1 MLKVSEIIEENRKRL
16 SEIRKPY
23 NPITGEGSIS
33 VQRVEVRIPNCPISV
48 LYLPESFVET
58 GFVQKLIEVG
68 FNGYIQLVLKT
79 GVTENLRNA
88 LWTEFN
94 KERVKHDFEFW
105 AFMLAVIGAKG
116 EGRDIPFTL
125 NRAQR
130 FYLKELEKLRLSNN
144 PIDIILCKARQW
156 GGSTLTQLYMLW
168 IQLLHRRNWN
178 SVICGDVQTQA
189 SVVAG
194 MLSKVLRNY
203 KGWATDG
210 VKLKS
215 RPYEGAQNTRII
227 DYSQSIY
234 SLGSAQK
241 PESLRSQDIS
251 MAHLSEVGIWK
262 ETKGKKP
269 EDLVQAIFGSVL
281 SGPYTMKVLE
291 STAKGVGNYFHRT
304 WLDAVDHKNNFT
316 AVFVPWFMI
325 DIYSDKLDP
334 QKYCDFIATMNEYE
348 HWLFGLGATL
358 ESINWYRKKKK
369 EIRDDWRMCSEYPS
383 TAHEAFQS
391 TGKRIFPMQYV
402 ENARSSC
409 MEPCFYGNFEG
420 RANKGKEAFENLHF
434 EHLTTQDKKDN
445 NCLWVWLL
453 PDLSANYR
461 DRYIVT
467 VDVGGV
473 SDSADYSEIKVAD
486 RLPMLEEGGVPEIV
500 AEWHG
505 HIEHDLLIWKAA
517 QIAKAYANALLVIES
532 NTLETDGT
540 EGDNFEY
547 ILDEIRE
554 YYENLYSRTS
564 PEQIKKGL
572 PTKYGFHTNPKTKPT
587 VINFL
592 KASLRDCLY
601 IERSRPTT
609 FEFDL
614 YELKENGT
622 EMGAVEGNHDD
633 RVMATAI
640 LIYICY
646 KWALPKLIK
655 SLTEREKRRTKI
667 VSEAS
672 M

>member
-1 MLKVSEIIEENRKRL
+1 MLNTNQIIEENRKRL
-16 SEIRKPY
+16 AEIRKPY
-23 NPITGEGSIS
+23 NPVTGEGSIS
-33 VQRVEVRIPNCPISV
+33 IPRVEVRIKDCPIEI
-48 LYLPESFVET
+48 LYLPETFAET
-58 GFVQKLIEVG
+58 GFVKKLIEVG
-68 FNGYIQLVLKT
+68 FNGYIKIVLKT
-79 GVTENLRNA
+79 GITEDLRDS

-94 KERVKHDFEFW
+94 KERIKHDFEFW
-105 AFMLAVIGAKG
+105 AFMLAVIAAKG
-116 EGRDIPFTL
+116 EGRDVPFTL

-130 FYLKELEKLRLSNN
+130 YYLKELEELRLAQA

-168 IQLLHRRNWN
+168 IQLCHKRNWN

-203 KGWATDG
+203 KDWATDG

-215 RPYEGAQNTRII
+215 RPFEGSQSTRII
-227 DYSQSIY
+227 DYSQCIF

-241 PESLRSQDIS
+241 PESLRSQDVS

-269 EDLVQAIFGSVL
+269 EDLVQAIFGSIL
-281 SGPYTMKVLE
+281 SAPYTMKVLE

-304 WLDAVDHKNNFT
+304 WLDAVQHKNNFK

-325 DIYSDKLDP
+325 DIYSKKLDTK
-334 QKYCDFIATMNEYE
+334 KYCDFIATMNEYE
-348 HWLFGLGATL
+348 HWLFRLGATL
-358 ESINWYRKKKK
+358 EAINWYRGKQK
-369 EIRDDWRMCSEYPS
+369 EIKDTWRMCSEYPS
-383 TAHEAFQS
+383 TANEAFQS

-402 ENARSSC
+402 ENTRRTC
-409 MEPCFYGNFEG
+409 IDPCFYGEFVG
-420 RANKGKEAFENLHF
+420 KADKGKDAFENLHF
-434 EHLTTQDKKDN
+434 EHLSSHEKKED
-445 NCLWVWLL
+445 NCLWVWVM
-453 PDLSANYR
+453 PDLSMNYR
-461 DRYIVT
+461 DRYIVS

-473 SDSADYSEIKVAD
+473 SDSSDPSVIKVAD
-486 RLPMLEEGGVPEIV
+486 RLPMLEVEGLPEVV

-517 QIAKAYANALLVIES
+517 QIARAYGNALLVIES

-540 EGDNFEY
+540 EGDNSEY
-547 ILDEIRE
+547 ILEEIRGF
-554 YYENLYSRTS
+554 YDNLYSRTS
-564 PEQIKKGL
+564 PEQIKKGM
-572 PTKYGFHTNPKTKPT
+572 PTKYGFHTNTKTKPA
-587 VINFL
+587 VIGFL
-592 KASLRDCLY
+592 KSAMRDCLY
-601 IERSRPTT
+601 IERSRRTT

-633 RVMATAI
+633 LVMATAI
-640 LIYICY
+640 MIYVCY
-646 KWALPKLIK
+646 KWALPTLIK
-655 SLTEREKRRTKI
+655 VMTEKEKRRTRI